1 MKNKNMKEVNPV
13 KTLDSIDKDKS
24 SDKIIKKLTPKE
36 KSYLLLTKALPPL
49 EKIAKGWP
57 GRQDLQETIQLLKKT
72 LEKNH
77 LNGHTKAFVSI
88 LSTLEG
94 IIPLTKQ
101 SKDYPLLV
109 KLQRKVLSHNKE
121 TNNQETTE
129 KGKKEIPPELT
140 LHALKKIKA
149 YLTPSDIDEWVKNAK
164 KGDRLVY
171 YTGHTFDDKNYNAK
185 RVFDHVRNICF
196 KFEPIVNNKKYI
208 NIKKCPGNDWG
219 VRYKGKI
226 DLIQRK
232 VVPEQRDAEKNIL
245 SYSVYNY
252 IMEKL

>member
-1 MKNKNMKEVNPV
+1 MKEVNPV

-57 GRQDLQETIQLLKKT
+57 ARQDLQETIQLLKKT

-121 TNNQETTE
+121 TNNQVIIIHTRIRFITAPRPLLEEMMMMTRQ
-129 KGKKEIPPELT
+129 LQQ
-140 LHALKKIKA
+140 LDSWH
-149 YLTPSDIDEWVKNAK
+149 SD
-164 KGDRLVY
+164 
-171 YTGHTFDDKNYNAK
+171 F
-185 RVFDHVRNICF
+185 
-196 KFEPIVNNKKYI
+196 P
-208 NIKKCPGNDWG
+208 
-219 VRYKGKI
+219 
-226 DLIQRK
+226 Q
-232 VVPEQRDAEKNIL
+232 
-245 SYSVYNY
+245 
-252 IMEKL
+252 

>member
-1 MKNKNMKEVNPV
+1 MKEVNPV

-129 KGKKEIPPELT
+129 KGKKEIPPEPT

-149 YLTPSDIDEWVKNAK
+149 YLK
-164 KGDRLVY
+164 
-171 YTGHTFDDKNYNAK
+171 AK
-185 RVFDHVRNICF
+185 RR
-196 KFEPIVNNKKYI
+196 
-208 NIKKCPGNDWG
+208 KCVGNVLSPCYLRIPSRTANVLSISVG
-219 VRYKGKI
+219 F
-226 DLIQRK
+226 LIFLSF
-232 VVPEQRDAEKNIL
+232 VVLPKTI
-245 SYSVYNY
+245 S
-252 IMEKL
+252 